1 MSTPTANPKAVQR
14 FVWTV
19 SIAIPLVVLALF
31 LIPPAEG
38 LSEETLRRVYWLP
51 RLNAILNASA
61 FACLLVSLMS
71 IRKGLVARHRALNTA
86 ALSLSALFLIS
97 YVIFHLLT
105 ESTKFGGEGT
115 IRTVYLLSLIHI

>member
-1 MSTPTANPKAVQR
+1 MSSPTANPKAVKR

-19 SIAIPLVVLALF
+19 SIAIPLVVLALV

-61 FACLLVSLMS
+61 FTCLLISLMS
-71 IRKGLVARHRALNTA
+71 IRKGLVARHRALRSPSSSTVSGLHRPWSWQSFHERSSA
-86 ALSLSALFLIS
+86 ALRLVGWWWHAR
-97 YVIFHLLT
+97 LL
-105 ESTKFGGEGT
+105 
-115 IRTVYLLSLIHI
+115 VH